1 MRHHL
6 FEGKWLAAL
15 HHTEMAGELATLRGG
30 GGSSV
35 TESVLGHSPNN
46 TFYMEVVSKQ
56 VAKFYKLE
64 EWRSWLQ
71 RPTTRICH
79 LLLGPPLDGAQLD
92 DHLDKATK

>member
-1 MRHHL
+1 
-6 FEGKWLAAL
+6 
-15 HHTEMAGELATLRGG
+15 
-30 GGSSV
+30 
-35 TESVLGHSPNN
+35 
-46 TFYMEVVSKQ
+46 MEVVSKQ

-71 RPTTRICH
+71 RPTMRICH